1 MVKEE
6 GICPV
11 FQCMICWT
19 VFSDIAICRFKPGKL
34 SIFWC
39 FFTFSGG
46 HVHATSSG
54 GSSVLQWIGEKVFM
68 SASQV
73 GCKTIGCDIKSVD
86 TRSKGGDSQYSVDG
100 NSLSK
105 ISEDLTES
113 CISVLVMQ
121 CKDDTYVYWLCLGDS
136 RLHPVCQK
144 NHSLTTIQYGT

>member
-1 MVKEE
+1 
-6 GICPV
+6 
-11 FQCMICWT
+11 
-19 VFSDIAICRFKPGKL
+19 
-34 SIFWC
+34 
-39 FFTFSGG
+39 
-46 HVHATSSG
+46 
-54 GSSVLQWIGEKVFM
+54 M